1 METLSYVSCLLLWP
15 LLLML
20 NLTKKQ
26 LKKIKQ
32 QKLRNKENVSLI
44 SSIELKENWSWYKK
58 WFSYKKMCIFQK
70 IIFLIEE
77 AKYVK
82 ELNNVFNSDYLWH
95 QSCQKEMFKLRWLR
109 CKIVAPAQNR
119 AVPIY
124 SISHLIFN
132 KQGLLEMNRFPWIAP
147 FLKNPNVQLVLLT
160 DPRFNFGFLKT
171 SNHCVIY
178 LNHLTDL
185 ANPVPHAWQHA
196 QTEYRLSTFLVPLVL
211 FCFSVFYYSSG
222 NLSVFKP
229 F

>member
-1 METLSYVSCLLLWP
+1 
-15 LLLML
+15 ML
-20 NLTKKQ
+20 NLTKKR

-32 QKLRNKENVSLI
+32 QKLRNKENLSLI

-58 WFSYKKMCIFQK
+58 WFSYKKMCTFQK

-82 ELNNVFNSDYLWH
+82 ELNNVFTSDYLWH

-119 AVPIY
+119 ALPIY
-124 SISHLIFN
+124 SISHLIFS

-160 DPRFNFGFLKT
+160 DPHFNFGFLKT
-171 SNHCVIY
+171 SNHCY
-178 LNHLTDL
+178 L
-185 ANPVPHAWQHA
+185 
-196 QTEYRLSTFLVPLVL
+196 
-211 FCFSVFYYSSG
+211 
-222 NLSVFKP
+222 FKP
-229 F
+229 FGRFSQSCTACVTACTNRISFVNLSGSVSFVLLFRFLLFLWKSICF